1 MLQNKG
7 KLLMEKIEHL
17 DWKIR
22 YIGGYINAHSHLD
35 RAYTDHEFTA
45 KEKTCF
51 LEEKWKLVDRI
62 KKLSSYSDYKKRI
75 SHAIDMQQ
83 KYGVSAIC
91 TFVDLDVIVSYKAI
105 IAARELRDERKDI
118 KLVIANQTLKGV
130 LDPQNANIIRNNAE
144 FLDII
149 GSLPSAD
156 KGREEEHLD
165 FVMGLAK
172 RHNKL
177 VHCHVDQLNCPSEK
191 QTEMLARKTIQHG
204 MEGKVTAIH
213 SLSLACHQKSYREE
227 VYKICKDA
235 NLMFVSCP
243 SAWIDH
249 QRKEELLPWHNAL
262 TPVDELLNHG
272 LTVAVGT
279 DNIEDVYKPYCN
291 GDPLFELRILLE
303 AFKIYDDDT
312 LISLAVHNGK
322 KALGLVCKN

>member
-1 MLQNKG
+1 MK
-7 KLLMEKIEHL
+7 KIENL

-22 YIGGYINAHSHLD
+22 YAGGYVNAHSHLD
-35 RAYTDHEFTA
+35 RAYTDDKFTPE
-45 KEKTCF
+45 EKTCF

-62 KKLSSYSDYKKRI
+62 KNTSSYKDYKDRI
-75 SHAIDMQQ
+75 NHVLDMQISF
-83 KYGVSAIC
+83 GVATVCSFIDIDP
-91 TFVDLDVIVSYKAI
+91 VVSLKAI
-105 IAARELRDERKDI
+105 IAAREIREKRKDI
-118 KLVIANQTLKGV
+118 KLVLANQTLKGV
-130 LDPQNANIIRNNAE
+130 LDPQGEHLIRNNAP

-165 FVMGLAK
+165 FVMNLAK
-172 RHNKL
+172 QHNKL
-177 VHCHVDQLNCPSEK
+177 VHVHVDQLNCPSEK
-191 QTEMLARKTIQHG
+191 QTELLARKTIEHG
-204 MEGKVTAIH
+204 MEGRVTAVH
-213 SLSLACHQKSYREE
+213 ALSLACHPKSYRNE

-262 TPVDELLNHG
+262 TPVDELLYHD
-272 LTVAVGT
+272 LIVAVGT

-303 AFKIYDDDT
+303 AFKIYDDTT
-312 LISLAVHNGK
+312 LMKLATTNGNK
-322 KALGLVCKN
+322 VLGLVCKD